1 MLHSVLVYA
10 KRTPIGKLCGGLS
23 QIPAPKLT
31 AALVQHM
38 RETVSV
44 PPADIEGI
52 LLGNVLT
59 AGVGQAPARQAAIY
73 GGLPHSISAIT
84 LNKVCGSGLQA
95 VMLADQM
102 IRAGDAHIL
111 LAGGQ
116 ENMSLAPHLFPQ
128 SRTGVRFGATSLPDH
143 MQLDGL
149 WDPYHN
155 QAMGNCGELCAK
167 EFGFSREAQDEFAQE
182 SYRAAQRAIESGA
195 FADEIVPVSVRTKN
209 QEVRIA
215 QDEEPFSV
223 DLSRLATLRPAF
235 DKDGTV
241 TAGNAS
247 SLNDG
252 AALLMVME
260 EKEAEKRGLTPLA
273 RIVGHTTHAHDPL
286 WFTTAPI
293 HCIEKLL
300 TKTKRKVSDVDLWEI
315 NEAFSVVGMAAM
327 RQLGIARD
335 TLNCHGGAVALG
347 HPIGASGARIL
358 VTLLHALQRKKQK
371 VGVAA
376 ICIGGGEACSLMIE
390 RL

>member
-1 MLHSVLVYA
+1 MIHSVLVYA

-23 QIPAPKLT
+23 QIPAPRLT
-31 AALVQHM
+31 AALIEDF
-38 RETVSV
+38 RKTVPLPV
-44 PPADIEGI
+44 TDIEGI

-73 GGLPHSISAIT
+73 GGLPHTVPAIT

-102 IRAGDAHIL
+102 IRASDAHIL

-116 ENMSLAPHLFPQ
+116 ENMSLAPHLLPQ
-128 SRTGVRFGATSLPDH
+128 GRTGIRFGAASLPDH

-149 WDPYHN
+149 WDPYNN
-155 QAMGNCGELCAK
+155 QAMGACGEVCAK
-167 EFGFSREAQDEFAQE
+167 EFKFTREAQDQFAQE
-182 SYRAAQRAIESGA
+182 SYQAAQQATQSGW
-195 FADEIVPVSVRTKN
+195 FANEIVPIAIRNKN
-209 QEVRIA
+209 QESQIT
-215 QDEEPFSV
+215 QDEQPFSV
-223 DLSRLATLRPAF
+223 DLARLPSLRPAF
-235 DKDGTV
+235 DKEGTV

-252 AALLMVME
+252 AALLLVME
-260 EKEAEKRGLTPLA
+260 EKEAERRGLTPLA
-273 RIVGHTTHAHDPL
+273 RIVGQATFAQDPL

-300 TKTKRKVSDVDLWEI
+300 TKTKRKISDVDLWEI
-315 NEAFSVVGMAAM
+315 NEAFSLVGMAAM
-327 RQLGIARD
+327 RQLGISRE

-358 VTLLHALQRKKQK
+358 VTLLHALQRKQKK

-390 RL
+390 RI